1 MTLQETAAILAMIAA
16 VDSRRSFGEID
27 VTAWHAFIGGFMFDD
42 AREAVIAHYKESPHS
57 ILPTDVCT
65 RVGAV
70 RRARIGNR
78 VAPLPPVDANDV
90 RAYQDWIGAWFTA
103 IADGLDDK
111 AAEAVADA
119 KVGVKRQ
126 VTATAQRDVNLSGLA
141 KRPE

>member
-27 VTAWHAFIGGFMFDD
+27 VTAWHAFIGNFTFDD

-57 ILPTDVCT
+57 ILPADVNT

-78 VAPLPPVDANDV
+78 VAPLPPVDPNDV
-90 RAYQDWIGAWFTA
+90 QGYQEWTGAWYSA
-103 IADGLDDK
+103 IANGLDDV
-111 AAEAVADA
+111 AAQAVADA
-119 KVGVKRQ
+119 KIGAKRE
-126 VTATAQRDVNLSGLA
+126 VTATADRSINLTGLA

>member
-27 VTAWHAFIGGFMFDD
+27 VTAWHAFVRDFTFDD
-42 AREAVIAHYKESPHS
+42 ARDAVIAHYKESPHS
-57 ILPTDVCT
+57 ILPTDICT
-65 RVGAV
+65 RVGAA

-78 VAPLPPVDANDV
+78 VAPLPPVDADDV
-90 RAYQDWIGAWFTA
+90 QGYREWTGAWYA
-103 IADGLDDK
+103 AVANGLDDK
-111 AAEAVADA
+111 SAEAVADA

-126 VTATAQRDVNLSGLA
+126 ITATAERHIDLAGLA